1 MRLRRIFN
9 WKILAVSLAIGFVG
23 LPVLVP
29 ASASAGSA
37 GQVDICSGGVNCN
50 QFVNDYINP
59 AIKALTALVGI
70 VAVLGIIISGIQYS
84 ASADDPGTV
93 TKAKERIFEI
103 IIGLVGYAFLVAF
116 LNYLVPGGIW

>member
-1 MRLRRIFN
+1 
-9 WKILAVSLAIGFVG
+9 
-23 LPVLVP
+23 
-29 ASASAGSA
+29 
-37 GQVDICSGGVNCN
+37 
-50 QFVNDYINP
+50 
-59 AIKALTALVGI
+59 LVGI